1 MRLLGILWALHV
13 ISLVLVFTLD
23 PSMAAVTFSAFI
35 LFGLAYLIQL
45 GREAVKRKRR
55 WIVWCLLGVIIPLWP
70 ALSFPIF
77 YLVTRNDENFSPSA
91 T

>member
-1 MRLLGILWALHV
+1 MKLLGMLWALHV
-13 ISLVLVFTLD
+13 ISLALVFTFD
-23 PSMAAVTFSAFI
+23 PSLVVVTSSAFI
-35 LFGLAYLIQL
+35 IFGLAYLIQL

-77 YLVTRNDENFSPSA
+77 YLTTRNDEYSSPSA